1 MVSTMKLR
9 MAKEAKKA
17 EMEVTKRVKG
27 RREKASGAVARSNDI
42 LTHPAGELLKGFSI
56 EVKTTQRKSFTI
68 TETLIKVV
76 EDKARRLGK
85 RPLLVI
91 SLKGKLLWV
100 VWDDDV
106 TVKDGGLMVQN

>member
-1 MVSTMKLR
+1 MKLR
-9 MAKEAKKA
+9 LAEKTEKEVARK
-17 EMEVTKRVKG
+17 VKG
-27 RREKASGAVARSNDI
+27 RREKGSGAPTRSNDI
-42 LTHPAGELLKGFSI
+42 LTSPAGQLLKGFSI

-68 TETLIKVV
+68 TETLIKTV
-76 EDKARRLGK
+76 EDKARRIGK

-106 TVKDGGLMVQN
+106 TVKDDGIVVQN

>member
-1 MVSTMKLR
+1 M
-9 MAKEAKKA
+9 KEAEKA
-17 EMEVTKRVKG
+17 EKEVAKKVKG
-27 RREKASGAVARSNDI
+27 RREKGSGAPTRSNDI
-42 LTHPAGELLKGFSI
+42 LTSPAGQLLKGFSI

-68 TETLIKVV
+68 TEDLIKVV
-76 EDKARRLGK
+76 EDKARRIGK

-106 TVKDGGLMVQN
+106 TVNDNGLVVQN

>member
-9 MAKEAKKA
+9 LAKEAKKV
-17 EMEVTKRVKG
+17 EMEVAKRVKG
-27 RREKASGAVARSNDI
+27 RREKGSGAPTRSNDV
-42 LTHPAGELLKGFSI
+42 LTHPTQLLKGFSI

-68 TETLIKVV
+68 TEALIQTV
-76 EDKARRLGK
+76 EDKARRIGK

-106 TVKDGGLMVQN
+106 TVKDDGLMVQN

>member
-1 MVSTMKLR
+1 L
-9 MAKEAKKA
+9 KEAEKA
-17 EMEVTKRVKG
+17 EKEVAKKVKG
-27 RREKASGAVARSNDI
+27 RREKGSGAPTRSNDI
-42 LTHPAGELLKGFSI
+42 LTSPAGQLLKGFSI

-68 TETLIKVV
+68 TEDLIKVV
-76 EDKARRLGK
+76 EDKARRIGK

-106 TVKDGGLMVQN
+106 TVNDNGLVVQN

>member
-9 MAKEAKKA
+9 MADKA
-17 EMEVTKRVKG
+17 EKEVARKVKG
-27 RREKASGAVARSNDI
+27 RREKGSGAPTRSNDV
-42 LTHPAGELLKGFSI
+42 LTHVGQLLKGFSI

-68 TETLIKVV
+68 TEDLIKVV
-76 EDKARRLGK
+76 EDKARRIGK

-106 TVKDGGLMVQN
+106 TVKDDGLVVQS

>member
-9 MAKEAKKA
+9 IARKVEQDVA
-17 EMEVTKRVKG
+17 KRVKG
-27 RREKASGAVARSNDI
+27 RREKASGAVTRSNDVI
-42 LTHPAGELLKGFSI
+42 TNPTQLLKGFSI

-68 TETLIKVV
+68 TETLIQTV

-91 SLKGKLLWV
+91 SLKGRLLWV

-106 TVKDGGLMVQN
+106 TVAEQGLVVQN

>member
-9 MAKEAKKA
+9 LAKKT
-17 EMEVTKRVKG
+17 EQEVAGKVRG
-27 RREKASGAVARSNDI
+27 RRERASGAVARSNDV
-42 LTHPAGELLKGFSI
+42 LTHPTQLLKGFSI

-68 TETLIKVV
+68 TESLIQTV

-106 TVKDGGLMVQN
+106 TVKDDGLMVQN